1 MINFV
6 FTERAA
12 EAITTTLPIKM
23 GARFDNAVPAEKWA
37 GFVPSVGDIVT
48 ALPLDPLE
56 FVVEGRRV
64 RMDYGEMSVDLLLD
78 LKD

>member
-12 EAITTTLPIKM
+12 AAITTTLPIEM
-23 GARFDNAVPAEKWA
+23 GARFSNAVSPELWA
-37 GFVPSVGDIVT
+37 GFVPNIGDIVT
-48 ALPLDPLE
+48 SLPLDPLE

-64 RMDYGEMSVDLLLD
+64 RMGHDEMSVDLLLD